1 MSTNSLTDLNNYS
14 KENVSFTDDRAYN
27 VIISGPLTDTNAI
40 NANEG
45 DSLTPKWNQIAQEII
60 SADSSTSANV
70 SLEFGFSAAV
80 APQITYPTLP
90 AGVTTSVPSSK
101 VFKATGITTVSDLN
115 NLINNTVIEI
125 VDQEANFAY
134 TTKVTYDVG
143 AGAVNYT
150 TTNNITIVTTFNEL
164 TVPAT
169 CWSGD
174 VQASTSKTI
183 DNPAVI
189 IDTETGAAATYTIT
203 ASIPTARVTG
213 LTTSGSGGSASTAT
227 VGANMIRTITGTLA
241 QVNSH
246 LSTLALTLTATTGS
260 LTIAY
265 SLTNNLSGVVTTG
278 SSAGGVI
285 TVIPWTNF
293 AVARAY
299 TENTVNTNIFAS
311 SPIQLDG
318 TALNTAYS
326 ESTFKVRIQVQN
338 GQSDSGVYGN
348 PGSGNN
354 ILGWIRDASVASKE
368 GHQQIDKTDTVTNLN
383 TWLSTH
389 IEYIPPP
396 SVSSTQT
403 IQVKLFRTNGNEIQS
418 GAKDITVNGTANGSA
433 VSGAGTTTYVTGSS
447 PYANISITDNM
458 RFFLKADILM
468 VASGGIGGLGD
479 DGVGTGDKGAGGGGG
494 AGQLHYVSNSSLFTG
509 GRNGYNDF
517 DITIPGKLTGFH
529 DSSNTV
535 TLLGDGT
542 TNIISAQSGGY
553 GGYSQSTS
561 GENGGTG
568 GHGGGGG
575 WDDDGSTNGNGG
587 AAVVG
592 ATTVTYFTG
601 GELVNSTSAGEN
613 ANTER
618 GGNGGGYTSGYTSS
632 ISGSSLT
639 YAHKGLGGVLGGN
652 NTVSGAFGSGG
663 SGGYGAGDSANEYVR
678 SNGQEGV
685 VIIKLYEF

>member
-45 DSLTPKWNQIAQEII
+45 DGLTPKWNQVAQEII

-90 AGVTTSVPSSK
+90 SGVTTSVPSSK

-125 VDQEANFAY
+125 VDQEADFAY

-183 DNPAVI
+183 DNPAVL

-213 LTTSGSGGSASTAT
+213 LTTTGSGGSASTAT

-260 LTIAY
+260 LSIAY

-278 SSAGGVI
+278 SSTGGVI

-293 AVARAY
+293 SVSRAY
-299 TENTVNTNIFAS
+299 TENTVNTNIFATN
-311 SPIQLDG
+311 PIQLDG
-318 TALNTAYS
+318 SALNTAYG

-338 GQSDSGVYGN
+338 
-348 PGSGNN
+348 
-354 ILGWIRDASVASKE
+354 
-368 GHQQIDKTDTVTNLN
+368 
-383 TWLSTH
+383 
-389 IEYIPPP
+389 
-396 SVSSTQT
+396 
-403 IQVKLFRTNGNEIQS
+403 
-418 GAKDITVNGTANGSA
+418 
-433 VSGAGTTTYVTGSS
+433 
-447 PYANISITDNM
+447 
-458 RFFLKADILM
+458 
-468 VASGGIGGLGD
+468 
-479 DGVGTGDKGAGGGGG
+479 
-494 AGQLHYVSNSSLFTG
+494 
-509 GRNGYNDF
+509 
-517 DITIPGKLTGFH
+517 
-529 DSSNTV
+529 
-535 TLLGDGT
+535 
-542 TNIISAQSGGY
+542 
-553 GGYSQSTS
+553 
-561 GENGGTG
+561 
-568 GHGGGGG
+568 
-575 WDDDGSTNGNGG
+575 
-587 AAVVG
+587 
-592 ATTVTYFTG
+592 
-601 GELVNSTSAGEN
+601 
-613 ANTER
+613 
-618 GGNGGGYTSGYTSS
+618 
-632 ISGSSLT
+632 
-639 YAHKGLGGVLGGN
+639 
-652 NTVSGAFGSGG
+652 
-663 SGGYGAGDSANEYVR
+663 
-678 SNGQEGV
+678 
-685 VIIKLYEF
+685 